1 MKKLILLSLCVLLI
15 SCTAVKER
23 LAIKECKFSLL
34 SVKPYDFTFNNMKL
48 DFDIKAENPNNVNAT
63 LDRLAYTF
71 YANNTDIFQGTT
83 GKGLSIPAGKTN
95 TFTTTVTLEY
105 TKLGQAITEAIR
117 LKTASYKVQ
126 ATAYINT
133 ILGEISYPVT
143 ITLAQ

>member
-1 MKKLILLSLCVLLI
+1 MKTFILFSLCVLLI
-15 SCTAVKER
+15 SCTTVKER
-23 LAIKECKFSLL
+23 LAIKECKFSLV